1 MEFFHKKNCIIGGN
15 IDVDIDMDGHWW
27 LLVDVLWHYY
37 NGMLAI
43 DKKKYWWWYVI
54 GVKKMLP
61 ARHRKIMQEKFEL
74 VTHKNLKKKA

>member
-15 IDVDIDMDGHWW
+15 IYVDIDMDGHWW

-43 DKKKYWWWYVI
+43 DKIKNI
-54 GVKKMLP
+54 GDGML
-61 ARHRKIMQEKFEL
+61 L
-74 VTHKNLKKKA
+74 G